1 MNMHSMLSYN
11 HSFRSC
17 ITIASWQLLHER
29 ICFKTNKDVDQLI
42 RTNFSTNQNHPL
54 HIYETKHRKKIT
66 VTARLLDL
74 GNCSRNS

>member
-17 ITIASWQLLHER
+17 ITTASWQLLHER

-54 HIYETKHRKKIT
+54 HIYETKHTKKIT